1 MNDKCLLENIL
12 TLTKSLA
19 TLYIN
24 AAIESANTKV
34 NEVMENGLARSL
46 ELQQSLY
53 LMMSED
59 GYYQITNV
67 NAPAIKKVLT
77 KINKD
82 ESE

>member
-24 AAIESANTKV
+24 AAIESSNTKV

-53 LMMSED
+53 QMMSED

-67 NAPAIKKVLT
+67 NASAIKKVLN